1 MPTNPTTSNDRLP
14 KKSGGGNN
22 LKQNFTAIKYGN
34 DHGSIAFGK
43 IHKKADVTS
52 DIMLAA
58 SDGEH
63 FMSMDKDGQRTGW
76 TTIMSPGNFQVE
88 CGSNREE
95 SDDACMINA
104 KNGNIDII
112 ATNGKIRL
120 QATDIE
126 LIAVGGSVDKGNI
139 RVSATENFS
148 VDAKKVLLSS
158 KVNTK
163 IASAGITE
171 VVGNSCLKLYG
182 SVIRGVTDA
191 CAVKDTK
198 VGGQRYQ
205 QQQNQV

>member
-1 MPTNPTTSNDRLP
+1 MATNPTTNNDRLP
-14 KKSGGGNN
+14 NKSGGGNN
-22 LKQNFTAIKYGN
+22 LKQNYTAIKYGN

-88 CGSNREE
+88 CGSNRVE
-95 SDDACMINA
+95 DDDTCMINA

-112 ATNGKIRL
+112 ARNGKIRL

-126 LIAVGGSVDKGNI
+126 LVAIGEGGSKGNI
-139 RVSATENFS
+139 KMTASENVSIDCKKFQFN
-148 VDAKKVLLSS
+148 AKNYYKLCTSGKADVIANGVL
-158 KVNTK
+158 NM
-163 IASAGITE
+163 
-171 VVGNSCLKLYG
+171 YG
-182 SVIRGVTDA
+182 SIVKAVSDG
-191 CAVKDTK
+191 CALKDSK
-198 VGGQRYQ
+198 NNLQRIQ
-205 QQQNQV
+205 SENQE

>member
-1 MPTNPTTSNDRLP
+1 MATNPTTNNDRLP
-14 KKSGGGNN
+14 KKAGGGNN
-22 LKQNFTAIKYGN
+22 LKQNYTAIKYGN
-34 DHGSIAFGK
+34 DHGSISFGK

-52 DIMLAA
+52 DVMLQA

-126 LIAVGGSVDKGNI
+126 LVAIGGSGDKGNI
-139 RVSATENFS
+139 MMEATETIS
-148 VDAKKVLLSS
+148 ADAKKILLSS
-158 KVNTK
+158 KINTK
-163 IASAGITE
+163 IMSAGITE
-171 VVGNSCLKLYG
+171 LIGNSCLKMYG
-182 SVIRGVTDA
+182 SIIRGVSDA
-191 CAVKDTK
+191 CAVKDSK

-205 QQQNQV
+205 VQQNRV

>member
-1 MPTNPTTSNDRLP
+1 MATNPNTNNDRLP
-14 KKSGGGNN
+14 NKSGGGNN
-22 LKQNFTAIKYGN
+22 LKSNYTAIKYGN

-43 IHKKADVTS
+43 IHKKSDVTS

-88 CGSNREE
+88 CGSNRKEE
-95 SDDACMINA
+95 DDTCIINA

-126 LIAVGGSVDKGNI
+126 LTATGGTTDKGNI
-139 RVSATENFS
+139 KMVATETIS
-148 VDAKKVLLSS
+148 GEAKKILLNSKSLSKLVSS
-158 KVNTK
+158 GV
-163 IASAGITE
+163 TE
-171 VVGNSCLKLYG
+171 VVGNSCLKIYG
-182 SVIRGVTDA
+182 SVVSGVTDA
-191 CAVKDTK
+191 CAIKDSK

-205 QQQNQV
+205 QEQNQT

>member
-14 KKSGGGNN
+14 NKSGGGNN

-76 TTIMSPGNFQVE
+76 TTVMSPGNFQVE

-95 SDDACMINA
+95 NDDACMINA

-126 LIAVGGSVDKGNI
+126 LVAVGGSVDKGNI
-139 RVSATENFS
+139 RVSATESFS

-171 VVGNSCLKLYG
+171 VVGNSCLKIYG
-182 SVIRGVTDA
+182 SVIRGVSDA

>member
-14 KKSGGGNN
+14 NKSGGGNN

-95 SDDACMINA
+95 NDDACMINA

-126 LIAVGGSVDKGNI
+126 LVAVGGSVDKGNI
-139 RVSATENFS
+139 RVSATESFS

-171 VVGNSCLKLYG
+171 VVGNSCLKIYG
-182 SVIRGVTDA
+182 SVIRGVSDA

>member
-171 VVGNSCLKLYG
+171 VVGNSCLKIYG
-182 SVIRGVTDA
+182 SVIRGVSDA
-191 CAVKDTK
+191 CSVKDSK